1 MDAPPSPNSPA
12 LKSFTD
18 FPRLPVE
25 TRCQIWS
32 FAAPR
37 RPRILQVFYAPEQK
51 VWQVC
56 KDGCGGLPSIV
67 HVSREARAE
76 ALKGYTKT
84 LDAYIHLKE
93 DTIFISDPV
102 FTIREPR
109 AAFMGLEYV
118 NKFERIA
125 LSSDVYQGLESTFY
139 QYPKLSESPARILR
153 KFEGLKHFTLA
164 VSDDG
169 EAFRD
174 GSPEISIEELLDFD
188 DEEHHHDLG
197 EEEILETFS
206 APEDGP
212 HTSPEYDLLMR
223 CRLDR
228 LDKEAL
234 AIMSKGYFRHV
245 GNVHFESA
253 LHSVDHWDSWDQF
266 RGEVSGAFAWEK
278 RRFREWKRPSTSV
291 MIVKYGLVDL
301 YHFAEMVH
309 SAGDQV
315 GCVVEKGSFDEEEDD
330 DDGDVGED
338 DDIIDDGGDEGPDLD
353 TLPYPEHL
361 FANTLMVLL
370 SDSL

>member
-1 MDAPPSPNSPA
+1 M
-12 LKSFTD
+12 
-18 FPRLPVE
+18 
-25 TRCQIWS
+25 
-32 FAAPR
+32 
-37 RPRILQVFYAPEQK
+37 
-51 VWQVC
+51 
-56 KDGCGGLPSIV
+56 
-67 HVSREARAE
+67 
-76 ALKGYTKT
+76 
-84 LDAYIHLKE
+84 
-93 DTIFISDPV
+93 
-102 FTIREPR
+102 
-109 AAFMGLEYV
+109 
-118 NKFERIA
+118 
-125 LSSDVYQGLESTFY
+125 
-139 QYPKLSESPARILR
+139 
-153 KFEGLKHFTLA
+153 A

-253 LHSVDHWDSWDQF
+253 MHSVDHWDSWDQF

-278 RRFREWKRPSTSV
+278 RRFREWKRPSASI
-291 MIVKYGLVDL
+291 MIVKYGLMDL

-315 GCVVEKGSFDEEEDD
+315 GCVVEIGSFDGEEEDD
-330 DDGDVGED
+330 GDGDGDVGED
-338 DDIIDDGGDEGPDLD
+338 DDDIDGEVDEGPDLT
-353 TLPYPEHL
+353 TLPYPELL
-361 FANTLMVLL
+361 FAN
-370 SDSL
+370 SLGWFF